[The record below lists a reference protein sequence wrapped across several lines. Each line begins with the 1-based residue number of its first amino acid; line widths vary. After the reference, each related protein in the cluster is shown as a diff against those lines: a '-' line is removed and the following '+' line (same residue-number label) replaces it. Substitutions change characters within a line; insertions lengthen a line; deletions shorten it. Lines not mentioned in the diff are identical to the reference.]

1 MLVFKNLK
9 MVNLLEDK
17 RDVIVA
23 PVNKI
28 KTTGEIGRKPLDI
41 KEFSQEDY
49 MHRIQLEVFFLEQ
62 CSNFE
67 IFSKNV
73 NDYNFRNVTNRLK
86 PAETYLACRYPIY
99 GEVNGQQIIS
109 FMEEGNFL
117 FTGAQGLTLVYSIDK
132 SFFFRGVLTVSFDY
146 EKKLFLDRIGQYQV
160 PGIYRD
166 PYIENPKLIT
176 ENFNKSYDEGCELL
190 LMKKAR

>member
-1 MLVFKNLK
+1 
-9 MVNLLEDK
+9 MVNLLDPK
-17 RDVIVA
+17 DAIVT

-28 KTTGEIGRKPLDI
+28 ETFGEIGREPLDV

-49 MHRIQLEVFFLEQ
+49 IHRIQLEVFFLEQ
-62 CSNFE
+62 CSSFE

-73 NDYNFRNVTNRLK
+73 NDYNFRNVTHRLK
-86 PAETYLACRYPIY
+86 PSETYLAFRYPIY
-99 GEVNGQQIIS
+99 GEVRGQQIIS
-109 FMEEGNFL
+109 FMKEGDFL

-132 SFFFRGVLTVSFDY
+132 GFFFRGVLTVSFDY
-146 EKKLFLDRIGQYQV
+146 ENKLFIDRIGQYQV

-176 ENFNKSYDEGCELL
+176 ENFNKSYNEGCELL
-190 LMKKAR
+190 VIKKAR